1 MGRRIAFYT
10 ITITETM
17 GAEKHPSSAMFVLL
31 GKNRRQSCKAG
42 GKMPFQ
48 RPAGKCPFNCLRESA
63 LSVSCADSSPRGG
76 AKGWEQ
82 LRRQL
87 PQRGSQGEA
96 REAVLPFYHSVT
108 KGAYLHI
115 SGRESA
121 KVFDLLEI
129 GYLQSKISANAY
141 TVAVKPGFF
150 DIAFHELSVI

>member
-1 MGRRIAFYT
+1 
-10 ITITETM
+10 
-17 GAEKHPSSAMFVLL
+17 MF
-31 GKNRRQSCKAG
+31 GK
-42 GKMPFQ
+42 
-48 RPAGKCPFNCLRESA
+48 LRVNA
-63 LSVSCADSSPRGG
+63 LSVSFADSSPRGG
-76 AKGWEQ
+76 AKCPLSR

-87 PQRGSQGEA
+87 PQRGSQGGA
-96 REAVLPFYHSVT
+96 WEAVLPFYHPVT

-115 SGRESA
+115 LGRESA